1 MSTYSSTS
9 TYTVADV
16 EKVMR
21 SVKAD
26 LIMIANATKAMTED
40 EAANYAHDIEL
51 LAKKNHLKFADVT
64 LMNNS
69 SEVRAIQ
76 YEFQTDGA
84 TGTARPG
91 GVLWPLTPKDKG
103 GWIRIHLR
111 YTDSSAAEKRTELPL
126 KISWVPA
133 STDISHKGL
142 TSSAGRGYSSNGFGT
157 NREDFS

>member
-16 EKVMR
+16 EEVMC

-26 LIMIANATKAMTED
+26 LIMIAGSTKAMTESD
-40 EAANYAHDIEL
+40 AANYAHDIEV
-51 LAKKNHLKFADVT
+51 LAKKNYLKFADVT
-64 LMNNS
+64 LMNGS
-69 SEVRAIQ
+69 TEVRAVK
-76 YEFQTDGA
+76 YEFQTEGA
-84 TGTARPG
+84 TGTGRPG

-103 GWIRIHLR
+103 GGVRIHLR
-111 YTDSSAAEKRTELPL
+111 YTDSSSAEERAKLPL

-133 STDISHKGL
+133 STDVGHKGL
-142 TSSAGRGYSSNGFGT
+142 ASSAGRNYSSNGFGT

>member
-26 LIMIANATKAMTED
+26 LIIIATTTKAMTEGD
-40 EAANYAHDIEL
+40 AANYAHDIEV
-51 LAKKNHLKFADVT
+51 LAKRNHLKFADVT
-64 LMNNS
+64 LMDGS
-69 SEVRAIQ
+69 AEVRAIR
-76 YEFQTDGA
+76 YNFQIEGA

-91 GVLWPLTPKDKG
+91 GVLWPLTPENKG

-111 YTDSSAAEKRTELPL
+111 YADSSSAEKREDLPL

-133 STDISHKGL
+133 STDINHKDL
-142 TSSAGRGYSSNGFGT
+142 TSSAGRDYSSNGFGT

>member
-16 EKVMR
+16 EKVIR

-26 LIMIANATKAMTED
+26 LIMIANTTKAMTED
-40 EAANYAHDIEL
+40 DAASYAHDIEV

-64 LMNNS
+64 LMNGS
-69 SEVRAIQ
+69 TEVRAIK
-76 YEFQTDGA
+76 YEFQTEGA
-84 TGTARPG
+84 TGTERPG
-91 GVLWPLTPKDKG
+91 GVLWPLTPKDEG
-103 GWIRIHLR
+103 GWIRLHLR
-111 YTDSSAAEKRTELPL
+111 YTDSSSKEERADLPL

-133 STDISHKGL
+133 SADISHKDL

>member
-1 MSTYSSTS
+1 MSTYSTTS

-26 LIMIANATKAMTED
+26 LIMIANSTKAMTED
-40 EAANYAHDIEL
+40 DALNYAYDIEI

-64 LMNNS
+64 LMDGS
-69 SEVRAIQ
+69 SEVRAIR
-76 YEFQTDGA
+76 YEFQTEGA
-84 TGTARPG
+84 TGAERPG

-103 GWIRIHLR
+103 GRIRIHLR
-111 YTDSSAAEKRTELPL
+111 YTDSSSVEKRAELSL

-133 STDISHKGL
+133 STDISHKDL
-142 TSSAGRGYSSNGFGT
+142 TSSVGRNYSSNGFGT

>member
-26 LIMIANATKAMTED
+26 LIMIANTTKAMTED
-40 EAANYAHDIEL
+40 VAANYAHDIEV

-64 LMNNS
+64 LMNGS
-69 SEVRAIQ
+69 AEVRAIK
-76 YEFQTDGA
+76 YKFQTEGA
-84 TGTARPG
+84 TGTERPG

-103 GWIRIHLR
+103 GRIRIHLR
-111 YTDSSAAEKRTELPL
+111 YTDSSSAETRAELPL
-126 KISWVPA
+126 KVSWVPA
-133 STDISHKGL
+133 STDASHKDL
-142 TSSAGRGYSSNGFGT
+142 TSSAGRGYSSNGYGT

>member
-26 LIMIANATKAMTED
+26 LIMIANTTKAMTEGD
-40 EAANYAHDIEL
+40 AADYAYDIEV
-51 LAKKNHLKFADVT
+51 LAKKDHLKFADVT
-64 LMNNS
+64 LMNGS
-69 SEVRAIQ
+69 AEIRAIK
-76 YEFQTDGA
+76 YEFQIEGA
-84 TGTARPG
+84 TGAARPG

-111 YTDSSAAEKRTELPL
+111 YTDSSSAEKRAELPL

-133 STDISHKGL
+133 STDISHKDL
-142 TSSAGRGYSSNGFGT
+142 TSSAGRGYSSNGFGA
-157 NREDFS
+157 NRKDFS

>member
-16 EKVMR
+16 EKVVR

-26 LIMIANATKAMTED
+26 LIMIASTTKAMTE
-40 EAANYAHDIEL
+40 EKASNYAHDIEV
-51 LAKKNHLKFADVT
+51 LAKKNHLKDVDVT
-64 LMNNS
+64 LMDGL
-69 SEVRAIQ
+69 SEVRAIK
-76 YEFQTDGA
+76 YEFQTEGA

-111 YTDSSAAEKRTELPL
+111 YTDSSSAEKRAELPL
-126 KISWVPA
+126 KTSWVPA
-133 STDISHKGL
+133 STDTSHKNL

-157 NREDFS
+157 NRKDFS

>member
-26 LIMIANATKAMTED
+26 LIIIATTTKAMTEED
-40 EAANYAHDIEL
+40 ATNYAHDIEV
-51 LAKKNHLKFADVT
+51 LAKKNHLEYVDVT
-64 LMNNS
+64 LMNGS
-69 SEVRAIQ
+69 SEVRAIK
-76 YEFQTDGA
+76 YEFQTEGA
-84 TGTARPG
+84 KGAERPG

-111 YTDSSAAEKRTELPL
+111 YAESSSAEKRAELPL
-126 KISWVPA
+126 WISWVTS

-142 TSSAGRGYSSNGFGT
+142 TSSGGRGYSSNGFGT
-157 NREDFS
+157 NRKDFS